1 MKIIAIANQK
11 GGVGKTTTT
20 LNLAVGLQ
28 QHGKKVLCIDFD
40 PQCHLGKYIGHTYD
54 EKPTIA
60 DCLFAKAQY
69 YPEIPVEGIIRHSA
83 IGVDY
88 IPASLKL
95 AKADLVLA
103 QAMFRE
109 RVLADVLEL
118 LPLQDYDY
126 VLIDC
131 NPSMG
136 ILLTNVLIAADGVI
150 VPVQAEEFA
159 VDGLADMLDLI
170 RPSLEDAK
178 VIQTSEEA
186 LEQGNPRL
194 QLLGLLPTML
204 TRTTTSDGV
213 VALLHREYP
222 DYVYQNGIRRSI
234 DASKSTGTHTPLV
247 GSRSKLGQQYERFA
261 KEFLERME
269 SNE

>member
-159 VDGLADMLDLI
+159 VDGL
-170 RPSLEDAK
+170 
-178 VIQTSEEA
+178 
-186 LEQGNPRL
+186 
-194 QLLGLLPTML
+194 
-204 TRTTTSDGV
+204 
-213 VALLHREYP
+213 P

-261 KEFLERME
+261 VEFLERME
-269 SNE
+269 K

>member
-170 RPSLEDAK
+170 RL
-178 VIQTSEEA
+178 IR
-186 LEQGNPRL
+186 EQGNPRL

-204 TRTTTSDGV
+204 TRTTTSDSV

-222 DYVYQNGIRRSI
+222 DYVYQSGIRRSI